1 MPHGWLPVLAL
12 RQDPFPASAVRDLL
26 GIARALHRAWSAEGA
41 GAAERVRKLER
52 IGRDLRTALDMGKK
66 HERGTLG
73 HASAFNRAERAT
85 AELGELVDAF
95 VPMRPAIR
103 ATAAQVSRKR
113 RR

>member
-1 MPHGWLPVLAL
+1 
-12 RQDPFPASAVRDLL
+12 VRDLL

>member
-1 MPHGWLPVLAL
+1 MLTL

-26 GIARALHRAWSAEGA
+26 GIARALHRAWSAEGE
-41 GAAERVRKLER
+41 GAAARLRKLER
-52 IGRDLRTALDMGKK
+52 IGRDLRAALDMGRK
-66 HERGTLG
+66 HDTGTLG
-73 HASAFNRAERAT
+73 HASAWKRAERAT

-103 ATAAQVSRKR
+103 ATAEQVSPKR